1 MVFLLNIKK
10 KRLPAH
16 TDNIA
21 VYRGPWSLSCPERK
35 FGIFKQQT
43 REKKTKNRKGSLNLG
58 LNVLF
63 EKIRPMSLLILP
75 FSREGEPF
83 VLRLS
88 QPNSIQVE
96 SDRLVG

>member
-1 MVFLLNIKK
+1 MQYIGGHGLYGVRKGNLGFLNNK
-10 KRLPAH
+10 
-16 TDNIA
+16 
-21 VYRGPWSLSCPERK
+21 
-35 FGIFKQQT
+35 